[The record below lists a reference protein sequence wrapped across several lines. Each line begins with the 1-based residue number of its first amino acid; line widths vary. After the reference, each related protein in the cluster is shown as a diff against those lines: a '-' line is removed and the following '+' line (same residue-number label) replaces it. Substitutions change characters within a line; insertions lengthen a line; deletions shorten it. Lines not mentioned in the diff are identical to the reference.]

1 MNMNELELAIMKI
14 DNIEMLRYIG
24 RFIQNRRKTISSKLK
39 YELRIG
45 QEVIVD
51 DGKNRKEEGVVKK
64 VNRTRAVV
72 DLNGMQYN
80 VPFSMIAILEKP

>member
-14 DNIEMLRYIG
+14 DNVEMLRYIG
-24 RFIQNRRKTISSKLK
+24 RFIQDRRKTISNKLK
-39 YELRIG
+39 YELRVD

-51 DGKNRKEEGVVKK
+51 DGKSKQRGVVKK

-72 DLNGMQYN
+72 DLNGIKYN
-80 VPFSMIAILEKP
+80 VPFSMISI